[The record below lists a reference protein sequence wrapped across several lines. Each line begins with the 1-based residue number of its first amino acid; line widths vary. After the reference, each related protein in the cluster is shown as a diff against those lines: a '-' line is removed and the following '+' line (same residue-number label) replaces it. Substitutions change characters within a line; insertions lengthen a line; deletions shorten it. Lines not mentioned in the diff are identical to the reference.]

1 MSIQKQELTNWL
13 VSEISQT
20 LMISEE
26 DVAVDANFFEL
37 GLDSQ
42 DHMAIIGE
50 LNKKLGT
57 QFKTKVVDEQGT
69 ITKLIDFIVENAK
82 AEQPA

>member
-69 ITKLIDFIVENAK
+69 ITKLIDFVVENAK